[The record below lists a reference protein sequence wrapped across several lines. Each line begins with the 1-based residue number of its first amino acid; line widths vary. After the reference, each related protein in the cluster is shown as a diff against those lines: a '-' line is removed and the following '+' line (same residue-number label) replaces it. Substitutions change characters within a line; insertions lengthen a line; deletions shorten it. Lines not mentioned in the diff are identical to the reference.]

1 MPKTNADYQRE
12 HRERRS
18 ARIAELEAANEALRV
33 QLETAVADLRA
44 ENEGLRMALEAAE
57 AEIERLSAEPCPH
70 PSGSVVDGVC
80 QLCKA
85 EVWL

>member
-1 MPKTNADYQRE
+1 MVKTAAEKQRDY
-12 HRERRS
+12 RERQS
-18 ARIAELEAANEALRV
+18 ALLSALRAENEALRV